1 MSFELSVQKFWVED
15 VSGRRILIKMRG
27 NKTILGISK
36 ATVGLNRTSLFQEV
50 IEEVAGLYWEVIW
63 LLTLVE

>member
-1 MSFELSVQKFWVED
+1 MSFELSVQKFWVEN

-36 ATVGLNRTSLFQEV
+36 ATVGLNRTNLFQEV

-63 LLTLVE
+63 LLTLVD